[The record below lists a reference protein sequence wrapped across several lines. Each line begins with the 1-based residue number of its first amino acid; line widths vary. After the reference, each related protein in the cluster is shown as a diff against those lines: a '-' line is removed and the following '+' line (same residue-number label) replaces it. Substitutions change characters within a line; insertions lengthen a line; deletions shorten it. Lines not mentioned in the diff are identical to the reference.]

1 MVTPKS
7 TTPMPKKPAAP
18 KEGEKD
24 SAAAAAP
31 KAAAPPVVPPE
42 PKPQTK
48 SKKVGK
54 LPKKDKH
61 RLPRRQKKAQ
71 QKALAAEKA

>member
-1 MVTPKS
+1 MVTPH
-7 TTPMPKKPAAP
+7 MPKKPVTP

-24 SAAAAAP
+24 SAAAEAP
-31 KAAAPPVVPPE
+31 KAAAPAAAPPA

-71 QKALAAEKA
+71 QKALAGKKA

>member
-1 MVTPKS
+1 
-7 TTPMPKKPAAP
+7 MPKKPAKT
-18 KEGEKD
+18 KEGERESPA
-24 SAAAAAP
+24 SAA
-31 KAAAPPVVPPE
+31 PVKTATPAVAPPE

-61 RLPRRQKKAQ
+61 RLPRRQKKAE
-71 QKALAAEKA
+71 QKALAAQEQA

>member
-1 MVTPKS
+1 
-7 TTPMPKKPAAP
+7 MPKKPAKT
-18 KEGEKD
+18 KEAEND
-24 SAAAAAP
+24 SPAAAAGKTATP
-31 KAAAPPVVPPE
+31 AVAPPE

-61 RLPRRQKKAQ
+61 RLPRRQKKAE
-71 QKALAAEKA
+71 QKALAAQEQA

>member
-1 MVTPKS
+1 
-7 TTPMPKKPAAP
+7 MPKKPATP
-18 KEGEKD
+18 KKEGEKD
-24 SAAAAAP
+24 SPAAVAAP
-31 KAAAPPVVPPE
+31 KAAAPPE

-71 QKALAAEKA
+71 QKALAAKKA

>member
-1 MVTPKS
+1 
-7 TTPMPKKPAAP
+7 MPKKPATP

-24 SAAAAAP
+24 SAAAVPAV
-31 KAAAPPVVPPE
+31 KAAAPVVAAPE

-48 SKKVGK
+48 SKKVPK
-54 LPKKDKH
+54 LAKKDKH

-71 QKALAAEKA
+71 QKALAAKKA